1 VSAAAQI
8 AVKDLKLR
16 VRDRSA
22 FIFGIVAPLVLA
34 FVFNLVFGSVFD
46 ATGLG
51 LEYGMVDLDQSE
63 ISLVFGGVLEEVEAD
78 GILTI
83 ENYANE
89 ASAERAIEDDEIDAY
104 YLIEDGFGEGV
115 VTVGSP
121 TIHVVGD
128 IDAPTS
134 TQIAASIA
142 KQFSIGVEATQL
154 AIATTAIVT
163 SSQITPQFVDSLS
176 GDPSSAAFSY
186 QLEDVST
193 ATKQLDG
200 TTYFSAAMAIF
211 FLFFTVQFGVL
222 GLLEEERDGTLA
234 RLKAAPIGRLS
245 VVGGKAILAFL
256 LGVISMTTLVVAT
269 SVPFLLNADW
279 GAPFGVALL
288 VIAGVLSAVGIMG
301 LVASAAKTPEGAG
314 NMGAIIAVVLGMLGG
329 VFFPLGQGDDLL
341 SKLTFLTPHAW
352 FMRGLADLADA
363 APWTAALPATGALLI
378 FAGVTGSIGW
388 VLLRRRLE
396 R

>member
-1 VSAAAQI
+1 MSAAAQI

>member
-1 VSAAAQI
+1 MIAAAQI

-63 ISLVFGGVLEEVEAD
+63 ISLRFGAVLEEVEAD
-78 GILTI
+78 GVLTI

-115 VTVGSP
+115 VTVASP
-121 TIHVVGD
+121 TIRVVGD

-142 KQFSIGVEATQL
+142 QQFSIGVEATQL
-154 AIATTAIVT
+154 AITTTAIVT
-163 SSQITPQFVDSLS
+163 SSQITPQFVSSLS
-176 GDPSSAAFSY
+176 SDPSSAAFSY
-186 QLEDVST
+186 QLENVSA

-288 VIAGVLSAVGIMG
+288 VVAGVLSAVGIMG

-363 APWTAALPATGALLI
+363 APWTAALPATGALLV
-378 FAGVTGSIGW
+378 FAGVTGSIGL